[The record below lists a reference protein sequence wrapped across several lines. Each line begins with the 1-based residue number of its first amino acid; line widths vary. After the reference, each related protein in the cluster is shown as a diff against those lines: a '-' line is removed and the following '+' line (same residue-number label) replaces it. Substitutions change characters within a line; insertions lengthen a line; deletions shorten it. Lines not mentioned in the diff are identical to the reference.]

1 MKYAVKLNVDGT
13 ADIIEVPDQRDWRW
27 YSRQIGCE
35 YIENVYPRGLDEPYM
50 MIVDEEGLFK
60 AKPVVNFFA
69 SWLYET
75 HKHRHP
81 IVGNVLIMKMIATD
95 DGPDVGGMEKGEAEV
110 IQRNAHSQFL
120 TASAAVEKA
129 LAGRL
134 VKS

>member
-1 MKYAVKLNVDGT
+1 
-13 ADIIEVPDQRDWRW
+13 
-27 YSRQIGCE
+27 
-35 YIENVYPRGLDEPYM
+35 M

-75 HKHRHP
+75 HKHGHP
-81 IVGNVLIMKMIATD
+81 IVGNVLIMKMIVTD
-95 DGPDVGGMEKGEAEV
+95 DGPDVGGMEKGEAEI
-110 IQRNAHSQFL
+110 IQRNAHSTFL